1 MTTIIEK
8 VYNARETIKDI
19 YKDYDWDTSTI
30 PKLNIS
36 ELETMFKNYNS
47 DDPII
52 QTMGGGMA
60 FTLRI
65 KHNIIENHNL
75 VVIFYNLSN
84 SDKKSSKMNKS
95 IIDKINQLYLND
107 YLNNDDSL
115 LILINESNSESIE
128 KINHTLNF
136 KLKENYIIS
145 EDIKKY
151 IFSNVNKKSEEN
163 ENYNKY
169 KESYLRNCII
179 MSLDMFQV
187 NLLKHYLVPKHEI
200 IYDKQEIEELYKK
213 HNMNKNQMPIISKVD
228 NIAKIIRI
236 NIGDICKITRR
247 SEKSG
252 QNIYYRY
259 CR

>member
-8 VYNARETIKDI
+8 VHNARETIIDI
-19 YKDYDWDTSTI
+19 YKDYEWDTTTI
-30 PKLNIS
+30 PKLSIS
-36 ELETMFKNYNS
+36 ELETMFTNYNS
-47 DDPII
+47 TDPVI
-52 QTMGGGMA
+52 QTLGSGMA

-65 KHNIIENHNL
+65 KHKIVENHNL

-84 SDKKSSKMNKS
+84 SDKKSSKINKS

-107 YLNNDDSL
+107 YLSNDDSL
-115 LILINESNSESIE
+115 LILINENNSESIE
-128 KINHTLNF
+128 KINHTLNY

-151 IFSNVNKKSEEN
+151 IYSPNNKNTEEN
-163 ENYNKY
+163 KNYNKY
-169 KESYLRNCII
+169 KECYFRNCII
-179 MSLDMFQV
+179 MGLGVFQV
-187 NLLKHYLVPKHEI
+187 NLLKHRLVPKHEI
-200 IYDKQEIEELYKK
+200 IYDNYEIEKIYKK
-213 HNMNKNQMPIISKVD
+213 HNINKNQMPIISKTD

-252 QNIYYRY
+252 ELIYYRY

>member
-1 MTTIIEK
+1 
-8 VYNARETIKDI
+8 
-19 YKDYDWDTSTI
+19 
-30 PKLNIS
+30 
-36 ELETMFKNYNS
+36 
-47 DDPII
+47 
-52 QTMGGGMA
+52 
-60 FTLRI
+60 
-65 KHNIIENHNL
+65 
-75 VVIFYNLSN
+75 
-84 SDKKSSKMNKS
+84 
-95 IIDKINQLYLND
+95 
-107 YLNNDDSL
+107 
-115 LILINESNSESIE
+115 
-128 KINHTLNF
+128 
-136 KLKENYIIS
+136 
-145 EDIKKY
+145 
-151 IFSNVNKKSEEN
+151 
-163 ENYNKY
+163 
-169 KESYLRNCII
+169 